1 MNSENI
7 FKITNLSQ
15 VYEGKEVLSLP
26 KLSIKSGEKIALIG
40 SSGAGKSTLLGILSG
55 TIDTYRGEVYIHDLP
70 INTCIF
76 QKKFHRK
83 VGIIRQHFDLVGE
96 LSVIN
101 NVLAGRLGEWGFF
114 KSLFSLFVP
123 QEKKKAVSALT
134 RVGLIHK
141 TYRKTSTLSGG
152 EQQRVALARIL
163 IQNPEVILADEPVA
177 SLDPITA
184 NQIMSDFERINKEE
198 DITILVNMH
207 HVDLALKYASRV
219 IGINQGEIVYDGNT
233 TDVTENILKTIYGR
247 ELTDEDIMFKDK

>member
-26 KLSIKSGEKIALIG
+26 ELSIKPGEKIALIG

-70 INTCIF
+70 INTCISK
-76 QKKFHRK
+76 KKFHRK

-177 SLDPITA
+177 SLDPQRA
-184 NQIMSDFERINKEE
+184 E
-198 DITILVNMH
+198 DILKLLVKL
-207 HVDLALKYASRV
+207 VDEENETLIASLHSVEYAKKYFTRIIALKDGV
-219 IGINQGEIVYDGNT
+219 IFFDLEPKE
-233 TDVTENILKTIYGR
+233 VTEEKLSSLYSFKG
-247 ELTDEDIMFKDK
+247 DEIIHER